1 MIRRRTSM
9 STEKVAG
16 IVPER
21 VEGGTAPPPAG
32 EEGMTHFGF
41 RRVPTC
47 EKVTLVRNHFDTVAK
62 KYDSMNTLLSFGIHY
77 LWKRT
82 AIELLGLKEGESV
95 LDVCGGT
102 GDLSVHAARRIGP
115 SGKIVLYDINRAMM
129 EAGRYKSTHAAER
142 SRILYVQGDAERA
155 AFHSGSFDAV
165 IVGFGIRNLT
175 NREEGLREILR
186 VLKPGGRFVCL
197 EFSRPTAPWFRFLYD
212 FYSFRIMPILGCLF
226 TGSRQAY
233 TYLPESIRLFPSPV
247 EFSGILEEI
256 GFQEVCYRRLTNG
269 IACVHSGVKR
279 ES

>member
-1 MIRRRTSM
+1 M

-21 VEGGTAPPPAG
+21 VEGWTAPPPAG

-129 EAGRYKSTHAAER
+129 EVGRYKSTHTEER

-155 AFHSGSFDAV
+155 ALASGSFDAV

-175 NREEGLREILR
+175 NREKGLSEIHR